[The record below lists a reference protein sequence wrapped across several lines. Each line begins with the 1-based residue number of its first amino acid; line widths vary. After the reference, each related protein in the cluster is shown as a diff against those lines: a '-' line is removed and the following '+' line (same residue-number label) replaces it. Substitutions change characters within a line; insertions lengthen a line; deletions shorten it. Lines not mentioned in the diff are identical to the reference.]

1 MKKTLFFRA
10 LAPNQSDQSHFKPL
24 TQVYINGI
32 TRFHLPI
39 SIMKT
44 TLLGKKIGMTQVF
57 DENNRL
63 IPVTVIEAGP
73 CPVTQVKSTEK
84 DGYDAVQI
92 GYRPQKEH
100 RLSKAALGHFK
111 KAGVEP
117 MAELQE
123 FRTNGDAEL
132 SVGDVL
138 TVEKFEE
145 GQKIDV
151 IGTSKG
157 RGFQGV
163 VKRYGFAGGPA
174 SHGSMFHRR
183 GGSYGMCQW
192 PGHVIKGKK
201 MPGHMGDKQR
211 TVQNLTVVKVL
222 ADKNLIL
229 VKGSIPG
236 SRGSLVTVRTAVK
249 NKKANA

>member
-1 MKKTLFFRA
+1 MKVA
-10 LAPNQSDQSHFKPL
+10 
-24 TQVYINGI
+24 
-32 TRFHLPI
+32 
-39 SIMKT
+39 
-44 TLLGKKIGMTQVF
+44 LLGKKIGMTQVF

-73 CPVTQVKSTEK
+73 CPVTQVKSDEK
-84 DGYDAVQI
+84 DGYSAVQI
-92 GYRPQKEH
+92 GYRPQKDH

-117 MAELQE
+117 LAELRE
-123 FRTNGDAEL
+123 FRVEAEGEL
-132 SVGDVL
+132 NVGDVL
-138 TVEKFEE
+138 TVEKFEA

-163 VKRYGFAGGPA
+163 VKRYGFHGGPA

-249 NKKANA
+249 NKTANA

>member
-1 MKKTLFFRA
+1 MN
-10 LAPNQSDQSHFKPL
+10 LA
-24 TQVYINGI
+24 
-32 TRFHLPI
+32 
-39 SIMKT
+39 
-44 TLLGKKIGMTQVF
+44 LLGKKIGMTQVF
-57 DENNRL
+57 DDANRL
-63 IPVTVIEAGP
+63 VPVTVIEAGP
-73 CPVTQVKSTEK
+73 CPVTQVKSNDS

-100 RLSKAALGHFK
+100 RLSQAALGHFK

-117 MAELQE
+117 HAELQE
-123 FRTNGDAEL
+123 FRTNGESEL
-132 SVGDVL
+132 NVGDVL
-138 TVEKFEE
+138 TVEQFEA

-211 TVQNLTVVKVL
+211 TVQNLTVVKVIPE
-222 ADKNLIL
+222 KNLIL
-229 VKGSIPG
+229 IKGSVPG
-236 SRGSLVTVRTAVK
+236 SRGSMLTVRTAVK
-249 NKKANA
+249 NKTAKA

>member
-1 MKKTLFFRA
+1 MNVA
-10 LAPNQSDQSHFKPL
+10 
-24 TQVYINGI
+24 
-32 TRFHLPI
+32 
-39 SIMKT
+39 
-44 TLLGKKIGMTQVF
+44 LLGKKIGMTQVF
-57 DENNRL
+57 DEENRL

-73 CPVTQVKSTEK
+73 CPVTQVKSVEK

-92 GYRPQKEH
+92 GYRAQKEH

-117 MAELQE
+117 VAELQE
-123 FRTNGDAEL
+123 FRTNGDTGFN
-132 SVGDVL
+132 VGDTL

-201 MPGHMGDKQR
+201 MPGHMGDVRR
-211 TVQNLTVVKVL
+211 TVQNLQIVKVV
-222 ADKNLIL
+222 AEKNLIL
-229 VKGSIPG
+229 IKGSIPG
-236 SRGSLVTVRTAVK
+236 SRGSLVTIRTAVK
-249 NKKANA
+249 NKVSKA

>member
-1 MKKTLFFRA
+1 
-10 LAPNQSDQSHFKPL
+10 
-24 TQVYINGI
+24 
-32 TRFHLPI
+32 
-39 SIMKT
+39 
-44 TLLGKKIGMTQVF
+44 MTQVF
-57 DENNRL
+57 DDNNRQ
-63 IPVTVIEAGP
+63 IPVTAIEVGP
-73 CPVTQVKSTEK
+73 CPVTQVKTAEK
-84 DGYDAVQI
+84 DGYSAVQI
-92 GYRPQKEH
+92 GYRPQKEQ
-100 RLSKAALGHFK
+100 RLSKAARGHFK
-111 KAGVEP
+111 KAGVESH
-117 MAELQE
+117 
-123 FRTNGDAEL
+123 AEL
-132 SVGDVL
+132 SEFRIEDGSDLNVGDVL
-138 TVEKFEE
+138 TVDRFEA

-201 MPGHMGDKQR
+201 MPGHMGDVQR

-222 ADKNLIL
+222 ADENIIL

-236 SRGSLVTVRTAVK
+236 SRGSLVTVRSAVK
-249 NKKANA
+249 NKVAKA

>member
-1 MKKTLFFRA
+1 
-10 LAPNQSDQSHFKPL
+10 
-24 TQVYINGI
+24 
-32 TRFHLPI
+32 
-39 SIMKT
+39 
-44 TLLGKKIGMTQVF
+44 MTQVF
-57 DENNRL
+57 DDESRL
-63 IPVTVIEAGP
+63 VPVTVIEAGP
-73 CPVTQVKSTEK
+73 CPVTQIKGVDK
-84 DGYDAVQI
+84 DGYAAVQI
-92 GYRPQKEH
+92 GFRAQKAH

-111 KAGVEP
+111 KAGVDP
-117 MAELQE
+117 LAELRE
-123 FRTNGDAEL
+123 FRLKGEAEF

-138 TVEKFEE
+138 TVDRFEA

-201 MPGHMGDKQR
+201 MPGHMGDVQR
-211 TVQNLTVVKVL
+211 TVQNLEIVQVI
-222 ADKNLIL
+222 ADKNLLLI
-229 VKGSIPG
+229 KGSVPG
-236 SRGSLVTVRTAVK
+236 SRGSLLTVRTAVK
-249 NKKANA
+249 KKRSQI

>member
-1 MKKTLFFRA
+1 MNVA
-10 LAPNQSDQSHFKPL
+10 
-24 TQVYINGI
+24 
-32 TRFHLPI
+32 
-39 SIMKT
+39 
-44 TLLGKKIGMTQVF
+44 LLGKKIGMTQVF

-63 IPVTVIEAGP
+63 VPVTVIEAGP

-84 DGYDAVQI
+84 DGYNAVQI
-92 GYRPQKEH
+92 GFRPQKEH

-117 MAELQE
+117 VAELQE
-123 FRTNGDAEL
+123 FRTNGDADVN
-132 SVGDVL
+132 VGDVL
-138 TVEKFEE
+138 TVEKFEA

-201 MPGHMGDKQR
+201 MPGHMGDVSR
-211 TVQNLTVVKVL
+211 TTQNLQVVKVL
-222 ADKNLIL
+222 PEKNLVLIKGS
-229 VKGSIPG
+229 VPGHKGSILTLRVAKK
-236 SRGSLVTVRTAVK
+236 SK
-249 NKKANA
+249 N